1 MSRDKERVSDEA
13 AVTKLYK
20 DLTTGALRRKRGA
33 GSDLDL
39 SDSDDDKEAQRRA
52 KRREFQ
58 RMRQAMFADEKLGK
72 IADDKKKFAFLRAI
86 EDREDDEELD
96 LGFSDGEANDDSQS
110 QSQSQNPGEG
120 QDQND
125 EGAPTTSENDSR
137 KRKRPLEPSA
147 AASNR
152 LPPNLRRTAATD
164 SKRPSTLDEIRQ
176 TVSFLV
182 DEPDSFIAPEPSS
195 DIEGSEQGE
204 EERIPATYDE
214 NGELNVDE
222 NDDDL
227 DFIDNSDKPSAR
239 PSYAARRTN
248 SEPKPN
254 TSSKSKTAVIDRL
267 SLLRTRT
274 SSLSSTS
281 NSSRLAFHAPA
292 SGPNSGFRVPA
303 LLRRA
308 TTNSSINS
316 SGSSTNTSGGFGT
329 ERSASDNAK
338 TKVSVAGGSK
348 KASVNFYQKS
358 RLEERERELKGRV
371 GKKEKVPTRTTGQ
384 GMAGLL
390 GRKGSWD

>member
-1 MSRDKERVSDEA
+1 M
-13 AVTKLYK
+13 
-20 DLTTGALRRKRGA
+20 

-72 IADDKKKFAFLRAI
+72 IADDKKKSAFLRAI
-86 EDREDDEELD
+86 EDREHDEELD
-96 LGFSDGEANDDSQS
+96 LGFSDGEANDNSQS
-110 QSQSQNPGEG
+110 QSQSQIPGDA
-120 QDQND
+120 QNQND
-125 EGAPTTSENDSR
+125 EGAATNSDNDSR
-137 KRKRPLEPSA
+137 KRKRPLEPSDA

-152 LPPNLRRTAATD
+152 LPPNLRRTAAME
-164 SKRPSTLDEIRQ
+164 SQKPSTLDEIRQ

-182 DEPDSFIAPEPSS
+182 DEPDSFIAPHPSS
-195 DIEGSEQGE
+195 DNEGSDQEE

-214 NGELNVDE
+214 NGEPNEDE

-227 DFIDNSDKPSAR
+227 DFIDDSDKPFAR
-239 PSYAARRTN
+239 PSYTARRTN
-248 SEPKPN
+248 SEPKPS
-254 TSSKSKTAVIDRL
+254 TSSKSKTTVIDRL

-274 SSLSSTS
+274 SSLSNSNS

-292 SGPNSGFRVPA
+292 SGPNPGFRVPT

-329 ERSASDNAK
+329 ERSASDGAK
-338 TKVSVAGGSK
+338 TKVTVAGGSK

-371 GKKEKVPTRTTGQ
+371 GKKGKVPARTAGQ